1 MKIERNEKI
10 ANNMKDIDGKVLAN
24 EFIER
29 LNSISFW
36 KLLSE
41 TSKIQIPIIQ
51 RDFAQGR
58 ENEKTNKIRSQFLDS
73 LIKAVESEKGSL
85 ELDFVYG
92 NVDEK
97 NVLQPLDGQQRLTT
111 LFLLHWYIALKTG
124 DLPNT
129 KNQLVKF
136 TYETRISSRVFSN
149 ELVVNGEFL
158 GIGKT
163 ISEKISDSKWFFLS
177 WKKDPTIKA
186 MLVMLDAIEKRFQS
200 KNDEE
205 LKIFWQ
211 KLTSE
216 NPPIIFHFKP
226 LNDIGLSD
234 DLYIKMNARG
244 KELTDFENFKASFE
258 KHIKKFVFEKELELS
273 ENNKEKWKELT
284 EKTFSHKID
293 TVWTDLFW
301 KHRGEDNI
309 IDNEIIKFIAG
320 IAINNYAQNLEIIE
334 NSEDELNTRKIL
346 EEKKEKNITVEAV
359 KRERIERRITTLFN
373 NPADVSPV
381 DFPTKESFEYLK
393 KCFEGYSKNQNDELF
408 PDNLILWDFIENRK
422 VKINSKT
429 EIDNNLFIELVKE
442 SKTEYKQRVL
452 FYAQTK
458 YILNSES
465 FNSELFS
472 EWMRI
477 VRNIVQ
483 NSTIDS
489 ASALIGAI
497 GLINEL
503 SSGCENIYEF
513 LSSTTLKS
521 GFATKQI
528 EEEKLK
534 ATLIKS
540 EINWKSQIFKAED
553 DIFLKGEI
561 KFLIDFSKVKEE
573 YKIQEFTSIS
583 NKFLLLF
590 ESKDDLLRKALLTQD
605 DYPIWDGRTS
615 SLGWAHRYSL
625 LNTENEWKDA
635 FRKKSDKFINA
646 VYKLISNSFN
656 MSDDRITILKS
667 VIQNAAPLNDYRSHL
682 IKSNSLLR
690 DSYHKRIC
698 LNEDETILY
707 VLEKTKVVGEN
718 YKEIKV

>member
-1 MKIERNEKI
+1 MKIERIEKI
-10 ANNMKDIDGKVLAN
+10 ANNMKDIQGKVLAT
-24 EFIER
+24 ELLER

-36 KLLSE
+36 ELISE

-58 ENEKTNKIRSQFLDS
+58 ENEKTNKIRSLFLKS
-73 LIKAVESEKGSL
+73 IIEAVESENGSL

-92 NVDEK
+92 NVEK
-97 NVLQPLDGQQRLTT
+97 DVFQPLDGQQRLTT

-129 KNQLVKF
+129 KKHFIKF
-136 TYETRISSRVFSN
+136 TYETRISSREFCN
-149 ELVVNGEFL
+149 ELVVNGDFL

-186 MLVMLDAIEKRFQS
+186 MLVMLDAIEERLQS

-205 LKIFWQ
+205 LKVFWQ

-216 NPPIIFHFKP
+216 NPPITFHFKQ
-226 LNDIGLSD
+226 LNDIGLTD

-244 KELTDFENFKASFE
+244 KGLTDFENFKARFE
-258 KHIKKFVFEKELELS
+258 KHIKKNVFEKELELS

-284 EKTFSHKID
+284 EKTFSHRID

-301 KHRGEDNI
+301 KHRGDDNI

-320 IAINNYAQNLEIIE
+320 IAISNYAQNLEIFE

-346 EEKKEKNITVEAV
+346 EEKKEKNITDEAV

-373 NPADVSPV
+373 NPADVSPD
-381 DFPTKESFEYLK
+381 DFITNGSFDYLK
-393 KCFEGYSKNQNDELF
+393 NCLNVYSKDKNDELF
-408 PDNLILWDFIENRK
+408 PGNLILWDFIENRK
-422 VKINSKT
+422 VKINSNT
-429 EIDNNLFIELVKE
+429 EIDNNLFIEFAKE

-458 YILNSES
+458 YVLNSET

-472 EWMRI
+472 EWMRV

-483 NSTIDS
+483 NATIDS
-489 ASALIGAI
+489 ASAFIGAI

-503 SSGCENIYEF
+503 SCGCENIYEF

-521 GFATKQI
+521 GFATKHI

-534 ATLIKS
+534 ATLIQS
-540 EINWKSQIFKAED
+540 ESNWKSQIFKAED

-561 KFLIDFSKVKEE
+561 KFLLDFSKVGEE
-573 YKIQEFTSIS
+573 FNIQEFTSICD
-583 NKFLLLF
+583 KFLLLF
-590 ESKDDLLRKALLTQD
+590 ESKDDILRKALLTQD

-635 FRKKSDKFINA
+635 FRKKWDKFINA

-656 MSDDRITILKS
+656 LSDDRITILKS
-667 VIQNAAPLNDYRSHL
+667 VILNSTPLNDYRSHL
-682 IKSNSLLR
+682 VKNNSLLR

-698 LNEDETILY
+698 LNEEETILY
-707 VLEKTKVVGEN
+707 VLEKTKVVGDN

>member
-1 MKIERNEKI
+1 MKIERIEKI
-10 ANNMKDIDGKVLAN
+10 ANNMKDIQGKVLAT
-24 EFIER
+24 ELLER

-36 KLLSE
+36 ELISE

-58 ENEKTNKIRSQFLDS
+58 ENEKTNKIRSLFLKS
-73 LIKAVESEKGSL
+73 IIEAVESENGSL

-92 NVDEK
+92 NVEK
-97 NVLQPLDGQQRLTT
+97 DVFQPLDGQQRLTT

-129 KNQLVKF
+129 KKHFIKF
-136 TYETRISSRVFSN
+136 TYETRISSREFCN
-149 ELVVNGEFL
+149 ELVVNGDFL

-186 MLVMLDAIEKRFQS
+186 MLVMLDAIEERLQS

-216 NPPIIFHFKP
+216 NPPITFHFKQ
-226 LNDIGLSD
+226 LNDIGLTD

-244 KELTDFENFKASFE
+244 KGLTDFENFKARFE
-258 KHIKKFVFEKELELS
+258 KHIKKNVFEKELELS
-273 ENNKEKWKELT
+273 ENNKENWKELT
-284 EKTFSHKID
+284 EKTFSHRID

-301 KHRGEDNI
+301 KHRGDDNI

-320 IAINNYAQNLEIIE
+320 IAISNYAQNLEISE

-346 EEKKEKNITVEAV
+346 EEKKEKNITDEAV

-373 NPADVSPV
+373 IPADVSPD
-381 DFPTKESFEYLK
+381 DFITKGSFDYLK
-393 KCFEGYSKNQNDELF
+393 NCLNGYSKDKNDELF
-408 PDNLILWDFIENRK
+408 PGNLILWDFIENRK
-422 VKINSKT
+422 VKINSNT
-429 EIDNNLFIELVKE
+429 EIDNNLFIEFAKE

-458 YILNSES
+458 YVLNSET

-472 EWMRI
+472 EWMRV

-483 NSTIDS
+483 NATIDS
-489 ASALIGAI
+489 ASAFIGAI

-521 GFATKQI
+521 GFATKHI

-534 ATLIKS
+534 ATLIQS
-540 EINWKSQIFKAED
+540 ESNWKSQIFKAED

-561 KFLIDFSKVKEE
+561 KFLLDFSKVGEE
-573 YKIQEFTSIS
+573 FNIQEFTSICD
-583 NKFLLLF
+583 KFLLLF
-590 ESKDDLLRKALLTQD
+590 ESKDDILRKALLTQD

-667 VIQNAAPLNDYRSHL
+667 VIQNAEPLNDYRSHL
-682 IKSNSLLR
+682 IKNNSLLR

-698 LNEDETILY
+698 LNEEETILY